1 MSAVF
6 ERKSPD
12 FAPQGTIRP
21 LRDNVLVKVLD
32 LQLSDTL
39 IAEWVGKPVRGVVVA
54 AGPGR
59 YPNVHKKGQR
69 DGKDWR
75 SVEDSPQFRPT
86 EVKVGD
92 IVELGGFDI
101 GGYAF
106 TQIMVDNQLHLMVS
120 EQDIAFTHG

>member
-1 MSAVF
+1 MSVPF

-12 FAPQGTIRP
+12 FAPTGTIRP

-32 LQLSDTL
+32 FKLSDTL
-39 IAEWVGKPVRGVVVA
+39 IADWKGKPVRGIVVA

-59 YPNVHKKGQR
+59 YPNIHKKGTR

-75 SVEDSPQFRPT
+75 TVEDSPRFRPT
-86 EVKVGD
+86 EVQVGQT
-92 IVELGGFDI
+92 VELGGFDI

-106 TQIMVDNQLHLMVS
+106 TQIMVDNELHLMVS
-120 EQDIAFTHG
+120 EQDIAYVHG